1 MPRFALGIASLLV
14 PLMMVSGTAEAASVL
29 YVKQCTVYGAHFF
42 YIPGTDTCL
51 DPTTG
56 ETRKQTEIGTKRG
69 VTELAT
75 RVGNNEGAIA
85 DLQDEFT
92 DLSTQV
98 DQNSS
103 DIAKLQDQQKKL
115 QERFNAAF
123 KDQADGIAISMAL
136 ESPALTSL
144 EHFGVK
150 VNWGTY
156 EGSNAFGLTFAGVLA
171 ERANSRITL
180 SGGVAF
186 TGNNVGGHTGLQ
198 FSW

>member
-1 MPRFALGIASLLV
+1 MQRFALGIASLLV
-14 PLMMVSGTAEAASVL
+14 PLMMASGAAAAKPVQ
-29 YVKQCTVYGAHFF
+29 YVKICTVYGADFY

-51 DPTTG
+51 NPTTG
-56 ETRKQTEIGTKRG
+56 ETRQQTELGTKRG

-85 DLQDEFT
+85 DLQDQFT

-98 DQNSS
+98 DQNSA
-103 DIAKLQDQQKKL
+103 DIAKLQDQQKAL
-115 QERFNAAF
+115 QQRFNAAF

-136 ESPALTSL
+136 ESPALTAM

-150 VNWGTY
+150 INWGTY
-156 EGSNAFGLTFAGVLA
+156 ENSNAFGLTFAGVLA